1 MPSQAVRPGSSAQP
15 PIRRDG
21 GLIIYLPDRF
31 SASINRYHD
40 RMQVEGGIEEVAG

>member
-15 PIRRDG
+15 PTLRNG
-21 GLIIYLPDRF
+21 GLSIYRPDRF

-40 RMQVEGGIEEVAG
+40 RIQVEGGGEEVAG